1 MKYRYAIALA
11 VLAAAT
17 TGCSKGGVDVK
28 DSELLATVNG
38 EKISTKEFEAFVAA
52 VSNGSTT
59 ADKLTAEQRKQLVDR
74 LVGMHIA
81 ATEGSK
87 AGLEKE
93 GETAAQLSLWRSNI
107 LSEAMT
113 KQYLEKNKVTDADIK
128 AEYDSQ
134 VATMPREY
142 RASHILVKT
151 QEEADK
157 LLAQLKAG
165 GDFAALAK
173 KNSQDPGSAKN
184 GGDLGWFNP
193 SSMVPEFG
201 NAVKAMENG
210 KISEAPVKTQFGFH
224 IIKLVES
231 RAPTPPALEDV
242 KTQVESLVR
251 NKKVE
256 DYLAGLRKNAKITLA
271 PAATPKSEASS
282 SAAADAAAPAAPVA
296 ETAAPAAPAKAAK
309 K

>member
-17 TGCSKGGVDVK
+17 TGCSKSGVEVK

-74 LVGMHIA
+74 LIGMHIA
-81 ATEGSK
+81 AAEGSK

-93 GETAAQLSLWRSNI
+93 GEAAAQLSLWRNNI

-134 VATMPREY
+134 VKSMPREY

-151 QEEADK
+151 KEEADK

-184 GGDLGWFNP
+184 GGDLGWFSP
-193 SSMVPEFG
+193 ASMVPEFG

-210 KISEAPVKTQFGFH
+210 KISEEPVKTQFGFH

-282 SAAADAAAPAAPVA
+282 SAAATAPAPAAEAAAPAAPA
-296 ETAAPAAPAKAAK
+296 EAK